1 MIHQYPYHVCMQYLH
16 RYVKI
21 QTTDGRIYEGVIAH
35 VDSDNVILAIPEGRE
50 VPENRAFINPFAFGG
65 FFPGFAFRPFAFPFA
80 SLAGVFPF
88 TFFI

>member
-50 VPENRAFINPFAFGG
+50 VPENRAFINPFAFEGSSPG
-65 FFPGFAFRPFAFPFA
+65 LLSDPSRFP
-80 SLAGVFPF
+80 LQV
-88 TFFI
+88 